1 MFRSLL
7 SRVFP
12 SPVYAFALGGQVVLL
27 MVGLQTGL
35 RAVWL
40 PCLGGIA
47 LLSLFTWV
55 IAFRRRRAIL
65 DTPTSKIVSAAQG
78 YVELQGVGQTL
89 EGVPLNAP
97 LSGIVC
103 LWYRYR
109 LEERT
114 DNNEWK
120 EVESGVSSSCFLL
133 NDGTGQCLVDP
144 EGAEVLTQ
152 HYRSWTDQDRRCHEW
167 LLHHR
172 DKVCALGDFVTL
184 RQSDE
189 LNADEDIN
197 ALLAEWKKD
206 QPALLRRFDL
216 NHDGQI
222 DLKEWEW
229 ARRAARNEVA
239 KRHQEARRQDDLNM
253 MRASKTRLFLITNYE
268 PSRLTQRFLW
278 LGMFELATF
287 FVALGYLGRW
297 WRHG

>member
-7 SRVFP
+7 SSVFP
-12 SPVYAFALGGQVVLL
+12 SPVYLLAVGGQAALL
-27 MVGLQTGL
+27 AIGLQAGL

-47 LLSLFTWV
+47 LLSFFVWV
-55 IAFRRRRAIL
+55 IALRRRRAIL
-65 DTPTSKIVSAAQG
+65 DTPTSRIVSAAQG
-78 YVELQGVGQTL
+78 YVELRGVGQTL
-89 EGVPLNAP
+89 EGVPLTAP
-97 LSGIVC
+97 LSGMVC

-109 LEERT
+109 LEERSG
-114 DNNEWK
+114 DEWK
-120 EVESGVSSSCFLL
+120 EVDSGASTSCFLI

-152 HYRSWTDQDRRCHEW
+152 HYRSWEDEGRRCHEW
-167 LLHHR
+167 LLRHQ
-172 DKVCALGDFVTL
+172 DQVSALGDFVTL

-189 LNADEDIN
+189 LDAAEDIN
-197 ALLAEWKKD
+197 QLLAEWKKD

-216 NHDGQI
+216 DHNGQI

-239 KRHQEARRQDDLNM
+239 KRHQELRRQDDLNM
-253 MRASKTRLFLITNYE
+253 LRASKSRLFLITNYE
-268 PSRLTQRFLW
+268 PSKLTERFLW
-278 LGMFELATF
+278 LGIFELISF
-287 FVALGYLGRW
+287 FLALIYFGRW